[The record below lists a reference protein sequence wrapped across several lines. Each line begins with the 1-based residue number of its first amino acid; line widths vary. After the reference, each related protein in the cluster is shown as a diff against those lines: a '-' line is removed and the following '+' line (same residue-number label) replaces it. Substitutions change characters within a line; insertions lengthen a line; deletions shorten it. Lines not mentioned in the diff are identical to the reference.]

1 MEKILQEIKAQAKE
15 TGVPILRDQSAQILC
30 DLCKKNKPQRILEI
44 GTATGYSA
52 IVMLS
57 SCEAKLIT
65 LEKDEERAKTALLN
79 FSKAGLENRVRLIKG
94 DAMDAIKAFYDQKE
108 TFDFIFLD
116 GPKGQYVKYL
126 PYLKAMLVKGG
137 ILFADDVLLH
147 GWVKSNEKIAHKH
160 RTMVM
165 ALRRF
170 LEAVENDKDF
180 ETKLVEIEDGLS
192 ISTKL

>member
-94 DAMDAIKAFYDQKE
+94 DAMNAIKAFYDQKE